1 MHNLGN
7 HERESSMNRLR
18 VVSAAEW
25 RAAREELLVKEK
37 EATRTRDALAAE
49 RRRLPM
55 VKVEKDYLWSFLD
68 LTSLGRQVTWEDSP
82 GGYPQDPPCSW
93 WHLRDEYDA

>member
-1 MHNLGN
+1 MHRLGN

-49 RRRLPM
+49 WRRLPM
-55 VKVEKDYLWSFLD
+55 VKVEKDARAQGSARCTTLW
-68 LTSLGRQVTWEDSP
+68 TSM
-82 GGYPQDPPCSW
+82 
-93 WHLRDEYDA
+93 A